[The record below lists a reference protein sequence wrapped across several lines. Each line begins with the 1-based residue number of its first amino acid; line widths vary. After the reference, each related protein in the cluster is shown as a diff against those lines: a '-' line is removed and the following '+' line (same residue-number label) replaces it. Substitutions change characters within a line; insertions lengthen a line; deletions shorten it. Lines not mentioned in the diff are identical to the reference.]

1 MSHREGI
8 IDALIVSHGVNG
20 GGFAVDAAGQGSDVR
35 CVEILH
41 VSGPFRSV
49 TSYGAEIRFENN
61 TPRFRVL
68 NKVMPWLRSNCAP
81 RRDDDT
87 ACDMHRAPLMQ

>member
-8 IDALIVSHGVNG
+8 IDALIVNHGVYD
-20 GGFAVDAAGQGSDVR
+20 GGFAVDAAGQR
-35 CVEILH
+35 RNAPFVEIPH
-41 VSGPFRSV
+41 ISGPNRSV

-68 NKVMPWLRSNCAP
+68 NKVMPWLRFNCAP